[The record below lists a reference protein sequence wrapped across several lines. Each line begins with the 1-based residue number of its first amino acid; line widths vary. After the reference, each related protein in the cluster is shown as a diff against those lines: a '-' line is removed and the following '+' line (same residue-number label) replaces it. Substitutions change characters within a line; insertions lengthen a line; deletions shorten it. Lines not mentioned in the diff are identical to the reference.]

1 MSDNRKSKDAEDI
14 LSEFDSRIKPEPTPE
29 PEPEPEPEP
38 TPEPEPEPTPEPE
51 PEPEPTSDDP
61 FEGIKDDEITTY
73 SDLFDI
79 PPPENDDEAFKL
91 GKKIRQWIKDG
102 KPEPGNEDED
112 DEKYDEEDKE
122 EIHKHD
128 KEEPK
133 KKKRRFGFFR
143 R

>member
-1 MSDNRKSKDAEDI
+1 MCSSD
-14 LSEFDSRIKPEPTPE
+14 L
-29 PEPEPEPEP
+29 EPEPEPEP
-38 TPEPEPEPTPEPE
+38 TPEPEPEPEPTPE

-61 FEGIKDDEITTY
+61 FEGIKDDEIATY
-73 SDLFDI
+73 SDLFDV

-102 KPEPGNEDED
+102 KPEPGDEDED
-112 DEKYDEEDKE
+112 DEEYDDEEDEEDEE

-133 KKKRRFGFFR
+133 KKKGRFGFLR

>member
-1 MSDNRKSKDAEDI
+1 MSFNKKSNDAEDI
-14 LSEFDSRIKPEPTPE
+14 LSEFDSRTK
-29 PEPEPEPEP
+29 PEP

-51 PEPEPTSDDP
+51 PEPEPEPTPDDP
-61 FEGIKDDEITTY
+61 FEGIKDDEIATY
-73 SDLFDI
+73 SDLFDV

-102 KPEPGNEDED
+102 KPEPGDE
-112 DEKYDEEDKE
+112 DEEDGEYDDEEDEE
-122 EIHKHD
+122 EIQKHD

-133 KKKRRFGFFR
+133 KKKGRFGFFR